1 MREWLLDSW
10 RSQKSIA
17 VARTGDVGE
26 ISMTVDILAFGAH
39 PDDAEIGCGG
49 LLLKLKDQGYRTGTV
64 YLTVGDMGS
73 RGTPEIRRQE
83 LMAAAKVLGLD
94 HVEVMDFQDCRVVDD
109 FESRLKIARTVRQQ
123 RPTIVLAPY
132 WDGPPGR
139 GVGHTDHQTAG
150 YLVSHGVNFAR
161 LLALPLEGEPHS
173 VSNIFYYLYPR
184 EMSPSFVV
192 DISDYIDQWV
202 EVLKCHHSQFYNRE
216 TERYDFVDTLV
227 AVARARGVSIGAR
240 YAQGFIATEPL
251 KVDDP
256 FMLVIQRR
264 RTPQYPT

>member
-1 MREWLLDSW
+1 
-10 RSQKSIA
+10 
-17 VARTGDVGE
+17 
-26 ISMTVDILAFGAH
+26 MTVDILAFGAH

-49 LLLKLKDQGYRTGTV
+49 LLLKLKDRGYRTGIV
-64 YLTVGDMGS
+64 YLTVGEMGS

-83 LMAAAKVLGLD
+83 LTAAAKVLGLD
-94 HVEVMDFQDCRVVDD
+94 YVEVMDFQDCRVMDD
-109 FESRLKIARTVRQQ
+109 FESRLKIARAVRQQ

-150 YLVSHGVNFAR
+150 SLVSHGVNFAHLR
-161 LLALPLEGEPHS
+161 ALPLEGEPHS

-202 EVLKCHHSQFYNRE
+202 EVLKCHHSQFYNTE

-227 AVARARGVSIGAR
+227 AVARAHGVSIGAR